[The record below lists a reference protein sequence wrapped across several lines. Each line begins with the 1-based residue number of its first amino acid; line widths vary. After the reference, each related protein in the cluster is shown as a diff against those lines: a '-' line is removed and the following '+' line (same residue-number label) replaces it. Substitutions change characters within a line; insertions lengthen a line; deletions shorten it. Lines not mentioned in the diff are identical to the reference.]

1 MYNKDAFFLLI
12 LVVLGCSPDNHDFG
26 LNRLSVDLSQEKT
39 EVHFTQLIAP
49 DIDIIPLDNY
59 DGSET
64 PVFFN
69 DIDKFRYYK
78 NEFYFLDLIYG
89 RRVFVFDKN
98 GKFQRTIGYIGEG
111 PGGLKQAMDFDILN
125 DQVKVLDYGRFLNFE
140 PNGDY
145 LSMDKID
152 DFVGE
157 KFIKYNEGYAFIGAG
172 RDADNLVLTT
182 NEFQKEDSFFPY
194 HTRALN
200 VSLIN
205 PMYYSPEGEVI
216 YRRQLNDTLFKI
228 SDFKRPVPYLYI
240 DFQQKKSN
248 INELLN
254 SPNLGDAITNAAS
267 QYCNIFDFHETKDY
281 KYLAFFVGGEAWVYI
296 YSNKSNK
303 SVIYRRSNL
312 IDEVTFDPRAFLV
325 GVIEN
330 KFVFKANPQNVLA
343 GIESYQG
350 SSPHFEKLKGLGE
363 DLEKEGNPVLF
374 LVEFDF

>member
-1 MYNKDAFFLLI
+1 MYFKNIFFLLF
-12 LVVLGCSPDNHDFG
+12 LVVFGCQSKIQDSN
-26 LNRLSVDLSQEKT
+26 LKKLTVDLTQEKT

-64 PVFFN
+64 PIFFN
-69 DIDKFRYYK
+69 DIHKFRYYK
-78 NEFYFLDLIYG
+78 DEFYILDLIYG

-157 KFIKYNEGYAFIGAG
+157 KFIKYNEGFAFIGAG

-182 NEFQKEDSFFPY
+182 NEFQKENSFFPY

-205 PMYYSPEGEVI
+205 PMYYSPEGEAI

-228 SDFKRPVPYLYI
+228 NDFQRPVPYLYI

-254 SPNLGDAITNAAS
+254 SPNPGDAITNAAS

-281 KYLAFFVGGEAWVYI
+281 KYLAFFVGGEAWAYI

-303 SVIYRRSNL
+303 SVIYTLQSN
-312 IDEVTFDPRAFLV
+312 R
-325 GVIEN
+325 
-330 KFVFKANPQNVLA
+330 
-343 GIESYQG
+343 
-350 SSPHFEKLKGLGE
+350 
-363 DLEKEGNPVLF
+363 
-374 LVEFDF
+374 

>member
-1 MYNKDAFFLLI
+1 MYNKNAFFLLI
-12 LVVLGCSPDNHDFG
+12 LVVLGCQSSNQDLD
-26 LNRLSVDLSQEKT
+26 LNSLSVDLTQEKT
-39 EVHFTQLIAP
+39 EVNFSQLVKT
-49 DIDIIPLDNY
+49 DVDIIPLDNY
-59 DGSET
+59 DESET
-64 PVFFN
+64 PIFFR
-69 DIDKFRYYK
+69 DIHKFRYYK
-78 NEFYFLDLIYG
+78 NEFYILDFIYG

-98 GKFQRTIGYIGEG
+98 GKFQRFIGHNSEG
-111 PGGLKQAMDFDILN
+111 PGGFKQAMDFDIVN
-125 DQVKVLDYGRFLNFE
+125 GQVKVLDYGRFLNFE

-172 RDADNLVLTT
+172 RDADNLVLST
-182 NEFQKEDSFFPY
+182 NEFQKENSFFPY

-205 PMYYSPEGEVI
+205 PMYYSPEGEAI

-228 SDFKRPVPYLYI
+228 TDFQRPVPYLYI

-254 SPNLGDAITNAAS
+254 SPDPEQAIANARS

-281 KYLAFFVGGEAWVYI
+281 KYLAFFVEGEAWVYI

-303 SVIYRRSNL
+303 SVIYKRSNL
-312 IDEVTFDPRAFLV
+312 IDEITFDPRAVPV
-325 GVIEN
+325 GVIGD
-330 KFVFKANPQNVLA
+330 KFVFRANPQNVLA
-343 GIESYQG
+343 GIESYQ
-350 SSPHFEKLKGLGE
+350 STTPHFEKLK
-363 DLEKEGNPVLF
+363 DLSDNLDQEGNPVLF